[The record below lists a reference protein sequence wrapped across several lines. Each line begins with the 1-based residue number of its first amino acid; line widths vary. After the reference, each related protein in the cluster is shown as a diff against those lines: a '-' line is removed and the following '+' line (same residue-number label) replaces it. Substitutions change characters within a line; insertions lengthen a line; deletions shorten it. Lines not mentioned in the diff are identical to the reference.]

1 MEGIEKS
8 AGSRLQEALRQE
20 RPLQVVGTVNALTAL
35 MAKQAGFRA
44 IYLSGSG
51 VASASYGLPDLG
63 LTTLDNVVEDASR
76 ITSVVDLAMLVD
88 IDTGFG
94 ETAVSIGRT
103 IKKLETAGVAAIHI
117 EDQVVKKRCGHLP
130 GKVLVS
136 VGEMC
141 DRIKAAVDA
150 QSDPAFMIMARTDAF
165 AEEGLQGALD
175 RAGSYVEA
183 GASAIFAE
191 ALNKLQDYKN
201 FTENLSVP
209 VLANLTEFGQ
219 TPLFTLEQMKSVGVS
234 LVLYPLTAFRAMNQI
249 AETAYQVIRKKGTQK
264 SIINELQTRKDLYD
278 LLNYYEYEEMMDL
291 PRINKLKEGE
301 RHE

>member
-103 IKKLETAGVAAIHI
+103 IKRLETAGVAAIHI

-130 GKVLVS
+130 GKELVS

-150 QSDPAFMIMARTDAF
+150 HSDPDFMIMARTDAF

-183 GASAIFAE
+183 GAGAIFAE

-201 FTENLSVP
+201 FTEILPVP

-234 LVLYPLTAFRAMNQI
+234 LVLYPLTAFRAMNQV